1 MSYTVNNGVF
11 NFANEDYNLLATR
24 RDTKRSNESFFNYQF
39 EPGLVLDVILN
50 DSHPKFKNEEM
61 GKISEPNNFPINYNG
76 DSSKNTDNSY
86 FSIGSVL
93 VRLCYSQQKMEKDEL
108 IWAAPL
114 DNSFSTFPVL
124 NEIVHVV
131 KIFDI
136 YYYTNKI
143 NTKNWSN
150 ASADF
155 RYEQTYGKR
164 LINTSYDN
172 VELIGPESKLD
183 SNGSTSNYSFRGI
196 LGNYFWFNS
205 RIRNLRRFEGDSI
218 FESRFGQSIRMGSYD
233 DNRLNDK
240 GFYTDYKSGE
250 NNTYGGGNP
259 MILIRNRQRPL
270 TQNQKQS
277 LHPLLNSISDISSSL
292 NEKNVGGYMVEDINN
307 DGSSIHITSGLTV
320 SKFKTTCYK
329 KYFSTDKLEEQLKFI
344 PSGSTNFK
352 TPIFNGDQIV
362 IHSDRLIFAS
372 RFDETMHF
380 SKKRY
385 MVTTDSEFTIDAHD
399 QIVLTTNQKTVINSP
414 AIYLGEYDNTN
425 EPALLGQTT
434 VDWLYDLCLW
444 LEEHTHHYEHSHP
457 DAGGADPSDTQIP
470 VQLQQLR
477 TLRSKLHENLSRRVF
492 LTGRGYAPG
501 SNGLPIKDGV
511 VPLNIN
517 VNTGE
522 GVPGNFKGKN
532 RRESSKKY

>member
-1 MSYTVNNGVF
+1 MSYIKNNLYVNNNSYLNTPFIGIK
-11 NFANEDYNLLATR
+11 D
-24 RDTKRSNESFFNYQF
+24 SNASSLNHLSEFQF
-39 EPGLVLDVILN
+39 EPGIVLDIILD
-50 DSHPKFKNEEM
+50 DSHPLFNNYIKVP
-61 GKISEPNNFPINYNG
+61 SEHPVNFENKKPNSNDLDYM
-76 DSSKNTDNSY
+76 
-86 FSIGSVL
+86 SIGCAL
-93 VRLCYSQQKMEKDEL
+93 IRLCYSQQKIEKENL
-108 IWAAPL
+108 LWMMPL
-114 DNSFSTFPVL
+114 ENNFTTYPLF
-124 NEIVHVV
+124 NEVVHVV
-131 KIFDI
+131 KILDQ

-143 NTKNWSN
+143 NTKNWCNS
-150 ASADF
+150 SADF
-155 RYEQTYGKR
+155 RYEQSYGKK
-164 LINTSYDN
+164 LENVSYSGGKLTN
-172 VELIGPESKLD
+172 IPLSKLD
-183 SNGSTSNYSFRGI
+183 SKEDSVEVSFRGI

-218 FESRFGQSIRMGSYD
+218 FESRFGQSIRMGAYD

-270 TQNQKQS
+270 AQNKKQS

-292 NEKNVGGYMVEDINN
+292 NEKNVGGYMMEDINN

-320 SKFKTTCYK
+320 SQFKTTCYK
-329 KYFSTDKLEEQLKFI
+329 RYFSIDKLEEQLKFI

-352 TPIFNGDQIV
+352 TPILSGDQVV

-372 RFDETMHF
+372 RFGETMHF
-380 SKKRY
+380 SKRRY
-385 MVTTDSEFTIDAHD
+385 MITTDGEYTVDAHD
-399 QIVLTTNQKTVINSP
+399 QIVMTTNQKTVINSP

-425 EPALLGQTT
+425 EPVLLGQTT

-457 DAGGADPSDTQIP
+457 DAGGAEPSDTQIP
-470 VQLQQLR
+470 VELQQLR

-492 LTGRGYAPG
+492 VTGRGYAPG
-501 SNGLPIKDGV
+501 ADGGAIKDGIQ
-511 VPLNIN
+511 PLKIN
-517 VNTGE
+517 VINGD

-532 RRESSKKY
+532 RRESSRKY

>member
-1 MSYTVNNGVF
+1 MSYIKDNLYVPDSSYLNTPFISTKNNNVSLNHLSEF
-11 NFANEDYNLLATR
+11 
-24 RDTKRSNESFFNYQF
+24 QF
-39 EPGLVLDVILN
+39 EPGVVLDIIL
-50 DSHPKFKNEEM
+50 DDGHPLFKYGKM
-61 GKISEPNNFPINYNG
+61 GRLSVPSEHPVNFDRKQP
-76 DSSKNTDNSY
+76 STDDLDY
-86 FSIGSVL
+86 LSIGCAL
-93 VRLCYSQQKMEKDEL
+93 IRLCYSQQKVEKENL
-108 IWAAPL
+108 LWIMPL
-114 DNSFSTFPVL
+114 ENNFTTYPLL
-124 NEIVHVV
+124 NETVQVV
-131 KIFDI
+131 KVLDR

-143 NTKNWSN
+143 NVKNWAN
-150 ASADF
+150 TSADF
-155 RYEQTYGKR
+155 RYEQSYGKKME
-164 LINTSYDN
+164 NVSYSGGN
-172 VELIGPESKLD
+172 LKGPESKFD
-183 SNGSTSNYSFRGI
+183 SKEDKYAVSFRGI

-329 KYFSTDKLEEQLKFI
+329 KYFSIDKLEEQLNFI

-352 TPIFNGDQIV
+352 TPIFDGDQIV

-372 RFDETMHF
+372 RFGETMHF

-425 EPALLGQTT
+425 EPVLLGQTT
-434 VDWLYDLCLW
+434 VDWLFDLCLW

-457 DAGGADPSDTQIP
+457 NAGGAEPPISQLP

-532 RRESSKKY
+532 RRESSRKY